1 MNEEENQ
8 AVEKMQYVLDL
19 INKNGQYTAD
29 VNDIKHI
36 IVITNLIIKYQ
47 KEIERKDKVFDDCK
61 YTIIE
66 YVKTAKDTM
75 QKMEAMIEIEKDVI
89 NEFDKLLKGE

>member
-1 MNEEENQ
+1 MNEEEKEVVELLQHCQNTYIEDTLVTHLQ
-8 AVEKMQYVLDL
+8 LTTEEAKILLNLVEKQ
-19 INKNGQYTAD
+19 
-29 VNDIKHI
+29 
-36 IVITNLIIKYQ
+36 Q
-47 KEIERKDKVFDDCK
+47 KEIKRKDKVFDDCK